1 MISQAEFA
9 RQNNWSRS
17 YVTQLKKDGRL
28 VMVADGKRMKV
39 DVDASLARIKATED
53 PNRED
58 VKQRH
63 AAEREEEVDPAV
75 AKAGSSYQ
83 AARAVKER
91 FNALSAKLA
100 YEKEAG
106 IMVTASSVDMAWS
119 KAWNQ
124 LRISMDQMRARIAP
138 ELAAETDTET
148 IRALL
153 GESFEDLQSELQS
166 ELESINSG
174 RKS

>member
-9 RQNNWSRS
+9 RQQNWSRS

-28 VMVADGKRMKV
+28 VMSGDGKKV
-39 DVDASLARIKATED
+39 LHEKSLVRIKATED

-63 AAEREEEVDPAV
+63 AAEREEVVNPDV
-75 AKAGSSYQ
+75 KKAGSSYQ

-100 YEKEAG
+100 YEKESGTVVEAAAVKKAG
-106 IMVTASSVDMAWS
+106 FELGTHIR
-119 KAWNQ
+119 KALENMPDQ
-124 LRISMDQMRARIAP
+124 LAP
-138 ELAAETDTET
+138 ELAPISDPARVHAVLVEYFE
-148 IRALL
+148 ALL
-153 GESFEDLQSELQS
+153 TDVSQQIG
-166 ELESINSG
+166 SIAEV
-174 RKS
+174 K